1 MFIPKSFQQTDL
13 NLLKDFVSQYP
24 QATVIAHHVTEEDGA
39 AMEAS
44 HIPMVWISEG
54 DNSYLLGHIAKVNPL
69 SEAKFLTLPWLIIF
83 QNSGHYISPNWY
95 PSKANTHKEVP
106 TWNYQSVH
114 ITGKATLLAD
124 SHSLI
129 NIISLLTTKFEAM
142 QPMPWSLKD
151 APEKY
156 IQGLCRAIV
165 GIRIDISDVRAQ
177 FKLSQNKSMENK
189 AGVILGL
196 REIGSPEANDMAN
209 LINAQ

>member
-1 MFIPKSFQQTDL
+1 MFIPKSFQETDL

-24 QATVIAHHVTEEDGA
+24 QATVIAHHVTEQDGA

-44 HIPMVWISEG
+44 HIPMIWISEG
-54 DNSYLLGHIAKVNPL
+54 NNSYLLGHIAKVNPL
-69 SEAKFLTLPWLIIF
+69 NEAKFLSLPWLIIF
-83 QNSGHYISPNWY
+83 QNPGHYISPNWY
-95 PSKANTHKEVP
+95 PSKADTHKEVP

-114 ITGKATLLAD
+114 ITGRATLLAD
-124 SHSLI
+124 SNSLI
-129 NIISLLTTKFEAM
+129 NIISLLTTKFEAT

-165 GIRIDISDVRAQ
+165 GIRIDISDVKAQ
-177 FKLSQNKSMENK
+177 FKLSQNKSKENR

-196 REIGSPEANDMAN
+196 RGIGSPEANGMAY
-209 LINAQ
+209 LINVQ

>member
-1 MFIPKSFQQTDL
+1 MFIPKSFQETDL

-24 QATVIAHHVTEEDGA
+24 QATVIAHHVKEEDGA

-44 HIPMVWISEG
+44 HIPMIWISEG
-54 DNSYLLGHIAKVNPL
+54 NNSYLLGHIAKVNPL
-69 SEAKFLTLPWLIIF
+69 NEAKFLSLPWIIIF
-83 QNSGHYISPNWY
+83 QNPGHYISPNWY
-95 PSKANTHKEVP
+95 PSKADTHKEVP

-114 ITGKATLLAD
+114 ITGRATLLAD
-124 SHSLI
+124 SNSLI
-129 NIISLLTTKFEAM
+129 NIISLLTTKFEAT

-165 GIRIDISDVRAQ
+165 GIRIDISDVKAQ
-177 FKLSQNKSMENK
+177 FKLSQNKSKENR

-196 REIGSPEANDMAN
+196 RGIGSPEANGMAY
-209 LINAQ
+209 LINVE

>member
-1 MFIPKSFQQTDL
+1 
-13 NLLKDFVSQYP
+13 
-24 QATVIAHHVTEEDGA
+24 
-39 AMEAS
+39 MEAS

>member
-1 MFIPKSFQQTDL
+1 MFIPKSFQETDL

-44 HIPMVWISEG
+44 HIPMIWISEG
-54 DNSYLLGHIAKVNPL
+54 NNSYLLGHIAKVNPL
-69 SEAKFLTLPWLIIF
+69 NEAKFLSLPWLIIF
-83 QNSGHYISPNWY
+83 QNPGHYISPNWY
-95 PSKANTHKEVP
+95 PSKADTHKEVP

-114 ITGKATLLAD
+114 ITGRATLLAD
-124 SHSLI
+124 SNSLI
-129 NIISLLTTKFEAM
+129 NIISLLTTKFEAT

-165 GIRIDISDVRAQ
+165 GIRIDISDVKAQ
-177 FKLSQNKSMENK
+177 FKLSQNKSKENR

-196 REIGSPEANDMAN
+196 REIGSPEANGMAY
-209 LINAQ
+209 LINVQ

>member
-1 MFIPKSFQQTDL
+1 MFIPKSFQETDL

-44 HIPMVWISEG
+44 HIPMIWISEG
-54 DNSYLLGHIAKVNPL
+54 NNSHLLGHIAKVNPL
-69 SEAKFLTLPWLIIF
+69 NEAKFLSLPWLIIF
-83 QNSGHYISPNWY
+83 QNPGHYISPNWY
-95 PSKANTHKEVP
+95 SSKADTHKEVP

-114 ITGKATLLAD
+114 ITGRATLLAD
-124 SHSLI
+124 SNSLI
-129 NIISLLTTKFEAM
+129 NIISLLTTKFEAT

-165 GIRIDISDVRAQ
+165 GIRIDISDVKAQ
-177 FKLSQNKSMENK
+177 FKLSQNKSKENR

-196 REIGSPEANDMAN
+196 REIGSPEANGMAY
-209 LINAQ
+209 LINVQ

>member
-1 MFIPKSFQQTDL
+1 MFIPKSFQETDL

-24 QATVIAHHVTEEDGA
+24 QATVIAHHVTEQDGA

-44 HIPMVWISEG
+44 HIPMIWISEG
-54 DNSYLLGHIAKVNPL
+54 NNSYLLGHIAKVNPL
-69 SEAKFLTLPWLIIF
+69 NEAKFLSLPWLIIF
-83 QNSGHYISPNWY
+83 QNPGHYISPNWD
-95 PSKANTHKEVP
+95 PSKADTHKEVP

-114 ITGKATLLAD
+114 ITGRATLLAD
-124 SHSLI
+124 SNSLI
-129 NIISLLTTKFEAM
+129 NIISLLTTKFEAT

-165 GIRIDISDVRAQ
+165 GIRIDISDVKAQ
-177 FKLSQNKSMENK
+177 FKLSQNKSKENR

-196 REIGSPEANDMAN
+196 REIGSPKPNDMAN